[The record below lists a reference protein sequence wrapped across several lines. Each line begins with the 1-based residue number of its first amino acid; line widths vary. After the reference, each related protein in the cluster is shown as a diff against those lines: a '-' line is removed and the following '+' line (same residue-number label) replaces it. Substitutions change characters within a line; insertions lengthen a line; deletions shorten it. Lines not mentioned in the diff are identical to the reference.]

1 MNYALSD
8 GFTAKKEGANFW
20 RGLSGRNQFRVISES
35 FHEVWARWVNTAD
48 GKGYTKYWPFNS
60 EEPDLEPGHAF
71 KESEAARKQV
81 IFIVSPVEGHDGG
94 APALLVVPRQVA
106 EQILVLATEL
116 QGLTVA
122 DFVVIGTGSG
132 MNKSYTVRAMD
143 PTPCNFELEE
153 LGRKFDALSE
163 L

>member
-1 MNYALSD
+1 MKYALSE

-20 RGLSGRNQFRVISES
+20 RGLSGRNQFRIISET
-35 FHEVWARWVNTAD
+35 FHEVWARWVKTGD
-48 GKGYTKYWPFNS
+48 TGGYTKYWPYDC
-60 EEPDLEPGHAF
+60 EAPDLEPGHEYKA
-71 KESEAARKQV
+71 SEPARKQV

-122 DFVVIGTGSG
+122 DFVILVTGSG
-132 MNKSYTVRAMD
+132 LTKNYNVRALE

-153 LGRKFDALSE
+153 LGRRFDALSE